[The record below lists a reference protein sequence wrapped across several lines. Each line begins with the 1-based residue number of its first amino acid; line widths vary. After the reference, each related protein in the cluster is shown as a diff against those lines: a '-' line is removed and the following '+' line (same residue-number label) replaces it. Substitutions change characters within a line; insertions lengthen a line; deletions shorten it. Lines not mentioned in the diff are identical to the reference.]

1 MTQYVKYLYIT
12 CVCRIVT
19 GSSRPFKAQM
29 SYTYQLGDK
38 GELLVVVTA
47 RDVSISAVSFRYIK
61 IVTFF
66 CLFLSRFGITK
77 FVITDTLCSNV
88 IF

>member
-1 MTQYVKYLYIT
+1 MLNI
-12 CVCRIVT
+12 CISRVCRIVT

-61 IVTFF
+61 IVMFF
-66 CLFLSRFGITK
+66 VCFCHALELRS
-77 FVITDTLCSNV
+77 L
-88 IF
+88 

>member
-1 MTQYVKYLYIT
+1 M
-12 CVCRIVT
+12 CRIVT

-29 SYTYQLGDK
+29 SYTYQLGDR

-61 IVTFF
+61 IVMF
-66 CLFLSRFGITK
+66 FLSV
-77 FVITDTLCSNV
+77 FVTLWNYEVCDNGHAV
-88 IF
+88 

>member
-1 MTQYVKYLYIT
+1 
-12 CVCRIVT
+12 
-19 GSSRPFKAQM
+19 M

-61 IVTFF
+61 IVMFF
-66 CLFLSRFGITK
+66 VCFCHALELRS
-77 FVITDTLCSNV
+77 L
-88 IF
+88 